1 MSTLHLTLGLAA
13 HVLPGSQPSLAPA
26 PHALVERHLVALR
39 AVRDVDRDGIQDLC
53 LRTTDGGGRPELIA
67 ISAASGLGLWRAEGP
82 EDFQEWSSAP
92 ATSAIAPIGDV
103 DRDQG
108 ADVAVLW
115 RAFGVQGELEQ
126 QVIGLHS
133 GRDGAWIGSLALN
146 AAAQRRAGV
155 SLVPTGDL
163 DGDQQLDLLVLTPRL
178 ALYPGEL
185 AAWSTSKSV
194 ELWRVPCAARAA
206 TGGPAIAALRDFD
219 ADGSSDVAV
228 ALDDAVEVR
237 SGRDGKLLRHI
248 DAGVLGLAPA
258 EGPRWVTAAQ
268 IVPLGN
274 MDGDRIQELFLP
286 LRVVCGQPTSVAIVS
301 PGAPGVIARPAL
313 PIWSPEMYG
322 AGFRTIADLDGDGR
336 PEVVCA
342 DPYWNRPD
350 AHLTGEIDV
359 GAVRILAGTDASV
372 WRSWEGSRNLS
383 RLGQFVAVAG
393 DVDRDGA
400 PDVWMSA
407 MDTQSRPHEVVGLAS
422 GKTGAFLR
430 WIDVG
435 RIAFDTPAM
444 ARASVPRETGAER

>member
-1 MSTLHLTLGLAA
+1 MIMLHAACGLCAT
-13 HVLPGSQPSLAPA
+13 VLPGPLPPAIPNAPRA
-26 PHALVERHLVALR
+26 DRVERHLVALR
-39 AVRDVDRDGIQDLC
+39 AVRDVDRDGVQDLC
-53 LRTTDGGGRPELIA
+53 LRTVDGAGRPELIA
-67 ISAASGLGLWRAEGP
+67 ISAASGVGLWRAEGP
-82 EDFQEWSSAP
+82 EEFQEWSAEP

-108 ADVAVLW
+108 ADIAVLW
-115 RAFGVQGELEQ
+115 RTFDTAGELEH

-133 GRDGAWIGSLALN
+133 GRDGAPIGSLRLSG
-146 AAAQRRAGV
+146 AAERRAGV

-163 DGDQQLDLLVLTPRL
+163 DADQQLDLLVLTPRL

-185 AAWSTSKSV
+185 AAWSAAKGT
-194 ELWRVPCAARAA
+194 ELWRVPCAARAEA
-206 TGGPAIAALRDFD
+206 GGPAIAALRDFD
-219 ADGSSDVAV
+219 ADGTSDVAV
-228 ALDDAVEVR
+228 ALDDGVDVR
-237 SGRDGKLLRHI
+237 SGRDGQLLRHI
-248 DAGVLGLAPA
+248 DSGVLGLAA
-258 EGPRWVTAAQ
+258 ADEPRWSTAAA

-286 LRVVCGQPTSVAIVS
+286 LRVVGGHATSVAIVS
-301 PGAPGVIARPAL
+301 PGAPGVIARPPL

-322 AGFRTIADLDGDGR
+322 ASFRAIADLDGDGR

-342 DPYWNRPD
+342 DPYWNLPD

-372 WRSWEGSRNLS
+372 WRSWVGNRGLS
-383 RLGQFVAVAG
+383 RLGEFVAVAG

-407 MDTQSRPHEVVGLAS
+407 TDTHARPHEVVGLAS

-430 WIDVG
+430 WIDVE
-435 RIAFDTPAM
+435 RIPFGAHIL
-444 ARASVPRETGAER
+444 ARSDEVGAER